1 MFSRSA
7 AVMERPGYMLNWY
20 PETTYQQPEL
30 ISRLA
35 NNMTCL
41 VQARVQRFSG
51 FGASIREIDRYAA
64 DYSSASSEQQ
74 QSEILDIRSKLRL
87 EGFVHP
93 NLLKALGM
101 VKSGAHDVFGFHLH
115 NEQMFCA
122 WALMHGLLPEMAT
135 GEGKS
140 VTAAVAAIVAAF
152 AGLPVHV
159 ITTND
164 YLVERDAQSME
175 ALFSRFNISS
185 SFVTPDH
192 TDEQRRAAYA
202 SDVCYVSNKQLVF
215 DYLRDRQTLG
225 NRPASLTS
233 ALRSVL
239 GQNSKPALLRGL
251 CFAIV
256 DEADSVLIDDAI
268 TPLVLSQKLE
278 ADGGPGQSLTAIS
291 LAQRLS
297 LGDDFSVDNRTKSV
311 SILEQGE
318 DSLSDAVRG
327 LDGVWK
333 NRRYRHEL
341 VRQALSAL
349 HLFQR
354 DVDYLVREGEVVL
367 IDQSTGR
374 VMSDRKL
381 QNGLHQMLEVKER
394 CELSGRSETLSSMSF
409 QTFFQRYKHLCGMT
423 GTAREASG
431 ELRRVYG
438 LGYVEVPTHNTSRR
452 IACAPNF
459 AETDEEHGQMLLSA
473 IVERHATGQPILIGT
488 RSLAQSERLSELL
501 EAQGLLHALL
511 NARQDEDEASVVA
524 RAGARGAITIATNI
538 AGRGTDIPISST
550 IGELGGL
557 HVIVAELND
566 NERVDRQLFGRCAR
580 QGDPGS
586 YEYLLS
592 LEDPLLGRFAERSVR
607 RLLRVKALISARA
620 WQGLCLRACQ
630 RAQRV
635 QERAQRK
642 ARKQV
647 AAADIQMQ
655 KRLTFTGYKE

>member
-1 MFSRSA
+1 MFSRSDA
-7 AVMERPGYMLNWY
+7 AMERPGYMLNWY
-20 PETTYQQPEL
+20 PESAPTQPEL
-30 ISRLA
+30 ISRLIG
-35 NNMTCL
+35 NMRCL
-41 VQARVQRFSG
+41 VRAKTQRFKA
-51 FGASIREIDRYAA
+51 FGPSIRKIDQYAA
-64 DYSSASSEQQ
+64 EFSGSSSKQQ
-74 QSEILDIRSKLRL
+74 LRLIRELRTKLRL
-87 EGFVHP
+87 EGLEHT
-93 NLLKALGM
+93 NLLQAFGM

-115 NEQMFCA
+115 DEQMFCA

-140 VTAAVAAIVAAF
+140 VTAAVAATVAAL

-164 YLVERDAQSME
+164 YLVERDAQSMQV
-175 ALFSRFNISS
+175 LFGRFNVSS

-192 TDEQRRAAYA
+192 SDEQRREAYGC
-202 SDVCYVSNKQLVF
+202 DVCYVSNKQLVF

-225 NRPASLTS
+225 NRPGSLTS
-233 ALRSVL
+233 ALRAVL
-239 GQNSKPALLRGL
+239 GQNATPALLRGL

-268 TPLVLSQKLE
+268 TPLVLSQQLE
-278 ADGGPGQSLTAIS
+278 ADGGLGQSLTAIS
-291 LAQRLS
+291 LAQRLQ
-297 LGDDFSVDNRTKSV
+297 LGDDFRVDSRVKSI
-311 SILEQGE
+311 SIMEQGE

-381 QNGLHQMLEVKER
+381 QHGLHQMIEVKER

-423 GTAREASG
+423 GTAREASV
-431 ELRRVYG
+431 ELRRVYD
-438 LGYVEVPTHNTSRR
+438 LGYVPVPTHNYNKR
-452 IACAPNF
+452 IACPSSF
-459 AETDEEHGQMLLSA
+459 AETDAEHAKMLVAA
-473 IVERHATGQPILIGT
+473 ILERHDTGQPILIGT
-488 RSLAQSERLSELL
+488 RSLAQSERISELL

-511 NARQDEDEASVVA
+511 NARQDEEEASIVS
-524 RAGARGAITIATNI
+524 RAGARGAVTIATNI
-538 AGRGTDIPISST
+538 AGRGTDIPISPS
-550 IGELGGL
+550 IAELGGL

-566 NERVDRQLFGRCAR
+566 NERIDRQLIGRCAR
-580 QGDPGS
+580 QADPGS
-586 YEYLLS
+586 YEYLVS
-592 LEDPLLGRFAERSVR
+592 LEDPLLNRFAPRSVR
-607 RLLRVKALISARA
+607 WLRKIRTLVGLRD
-620 WQGLCLRACQ
+620 WNGLCLMVCQ
-630 RAQRV
+630 RAQRA
-635 QERAQRK
+635 QERAQRS

-647 AAADIQMQ
+647 AAADDQMK

>member
-7 AVMERPGYMLNWY
+7 TVLERPGYLLNWY
-20 PETTYQQPEL
+20 PETAHQQPEL
-30 ISRLA
+30 ITRLVSSSK
-35 NNMTCL
+35 CL
-41 VQARVQRFSG
+41 WQAKVQRFSA
-51 FGASIREIDRYAA
+51 FGSSVRTIDHYAEQFSS
-64 DYSSASSEQQ
+64 SSAGEQQ
-74 QSEILDIRSKLRL
+74 RMLLDVRSDLHRHGL
-87 EGFVHP
+87 IHV
-93 NLLKALGM
+93 NLLKAFGM
-101 VKSGAHDVFGFHLH
+101 VKSGARDVFGFNLH
-115 NEQMFCA
+115 DEQMFCA
-122 WALMHGLLPEMAT
+122 WSLMHGLLPEMAT

-140 VTAAVAAIVAAF
+140 VTAAVAAIVGAM

-164 YLVERDAQSME
+164 YLVERDAKSMQR
-175 ALFSRFNISS
+175 LFERFKVSS
-185 SFVTPDH
+185 SFVTPEH
-192 TDEQRRAAYA
+192 TDEQRREAYA
-202 SDVCYVSNKQLVF
+202 CDVCYVSNKQLVF
-215 DYLRDRQTLG
+215 DYLRDRQSLG
-225 NRPASLTS
+225 NQPGSLTS
-233 ALRSVL
+233 ALRCVL
-239 GQNSKPALLRGL
+239 GQNSTPALLRGL

-268 TPLVLSQKLE
+268 TPLVLSQQSE
-278 ADGGPGQSLTAIS
+278 ADGDMGQSLTAIS
-291 LAQRLS
+291 LAHRLQK
-297 LGDDFSVDNRTKSV
+297 GVDFSIDTRVKSV

-341 VRQALSAL
+341 VRQAISAL

-381 QNGLHQMLEVKER
+381 QHGLHQMLEVKER

-423 GTAREASG
+423 GTAREASA

-438 LGYVEVPTHNTSRR
+438 LGYVPVPTHNRNLR
-452 IACAPNF
+452 VACPPSF
-459 AETDEEHGQMLLSA
+459 AQTDDEHAQMLIA
-473 IVERHATGQPILIGT
+473 AVKERHSTGQPVLIGT
-488 RSLAQSERLSELL
+488 RSLAQSERISENL
-501 EAQGLLHALL
+501 ESQGLLHAVL
-511 NARQDEDEASVVA
+511 NARQDEDEAAIVS

-538 AGRGTDIPISST
+538 AGRGTDIPIASN
-550 IGELGGL
+550 IAELGGL

-566 NERVDRQLFGRCAR
+566 NERIDRQLIGRCAR
-580 QGDPGS
+580 QADPGS

-592 LEDPLLGRFAERSVR
+592 LDDPLLERLAQRSIR
-607 RLLRVKALISARA
+607 RLKKIKALVSLGV
-620 WQGLCLRACQ
+620 WQNLCLRACK
-630 RAQRV
+630 RAQRT
-635 QERAQRK
+635 QEAAQRN

-647 AAADIQMQ
+647 AAADVQMQ